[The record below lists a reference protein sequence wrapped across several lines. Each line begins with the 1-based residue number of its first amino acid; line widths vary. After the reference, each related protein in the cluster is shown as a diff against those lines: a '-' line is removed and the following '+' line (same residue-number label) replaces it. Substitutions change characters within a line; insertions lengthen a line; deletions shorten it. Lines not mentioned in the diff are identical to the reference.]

1 MAKDPDRR
9 GGSFERENSGLM
21 SGFLAD
27 EDVFDRRTLWRL
39 GCWGAAT
46 VAAVIL
52 AVYANHS
59 STASRRQQ
67 NSASDLVQQAQQI
80 QWVAKESQ
88 NETRRLASSI
98 ETLTGDRDRL
108 YSRVTALE
116 QGLDSMTGA
125 IAKQSLNAAPPAAV
139 TPPIQNPEP
148 PADPQSVAPAPVLLP
163 VASATPKA
171 PEKPPAETASIEPA
185 PVAVSSIAVKGS
197 AAPALAPS
205 PPLVPSAPLV
215 ATKSMMAPPD
225 PAAGKLVET
234 DPPKA
239 APELVASARATE
251 NAIPNSPAA
260 MTSVAVQRTEFGVDV
275 GGANSVGGLRALW
288 RGLLK
293 SRSNAPLAALR
304 PIIVIRESSNGLG
317 MQLRLVAGPLADA
330 AAAAKI
336 CAGMME
342 NDRPCQTSVFDG
354 QRLVMAADEP
364 AAAADPAGAKP
375 APARRSGRW
384 RGTAKRV
391 VVEEPKKPEPP
402 STFSSLFNRR

>member
-9 GGSFERENSGLM
+9 RGNSEGENSGLM

-125 IAKQSLNAAPPAAV
+125 IAKQSLSAAPPAAV
-139 TPPIQNPEP
+139 TSPVQNPEP

-205 PPLVPSAPLV
+205 PPLV

-234 DPPKA
+234 DPPKV
-239 APELVASARATE
+239 APAELVASARATE
-251 NAIPNSPAA
+251 TAISDSSAA
-260 MTSVAVQRTEFGVDV
+260 MISAVAVQRTEFGVDV

>member
-125 IAKQSLNAAPPAAV
+125 IAKQSLSAAPPAAV
-139 TPPIQNPEP
+139 TSPVQNPEP

-171 PEKPPAETASIEPA
+171 PEKPPAETASIEPP

-197 AAPALAPS
+197 AAPVLAPS
-205 PPLVPSAPLV
+205 PPLV

-234 DPPKA
+234 ETPKA
-239 APELVASARATE
+239 APAEPVASARATE
-251 NAIPNSPAA
+251 NPIPDSPVA
-260 MTSVAVQRTEFGVDV
+260 MTSAVAVQRTEFGVDV

-317 MQLRLVAGPLADA
+317 MQLRLVAGPLSDA

-336 CAGMME
+336 CAGMIE

-354 QRLVMAADEP
+354 QRLVMAADERA

-384 RGTAKRV
+384 RGTPKRV